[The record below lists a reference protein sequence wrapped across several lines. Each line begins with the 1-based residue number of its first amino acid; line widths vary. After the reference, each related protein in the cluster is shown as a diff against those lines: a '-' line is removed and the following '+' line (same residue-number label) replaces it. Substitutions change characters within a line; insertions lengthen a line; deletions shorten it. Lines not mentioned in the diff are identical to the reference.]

1 MEINFKEDSNENV
14 ETEFK
19 ETLPASS
26 CEICFKNKSQYT
38 CPKCNIPYC
47 SLKCYRDE
55 SKHLNCSENFYQD
68 QVITELKM
76 CKISDVEDKNKLAE
90 ILLREKEE
98 MENDQFNQQNN
109 FNSTESVVEHI
120 DKVDDRE
127 LLRVYKSETVK
138 WSPWWLNEKLKKVL
152 LKEIFDSTST
162 MISDSSFLNFN
173 KKLVQNSQ
181 NVNVSNANSSIYNE
195 ILKLSYFY
203 SIVGYVYQ
211 LKDEK
216 TVDTSLNDEISFS
229 ILQMNKLVNANS
241 QTKDLADSFNMIIKI
256 LSTSSE
262 ENFFLKNNINQ
273 TFLINLLND
282 LIFMIKSPNI
292 MLRLLS
298 NVYNIFQISG
308 TKKLHEESEKA
319 NDIENEAP
327 INYFHFN
334 KPLENKKTITSLK
347 KSRVEIITKAP
358 YKRENTTTNREN
370 KVNQPEIDT
379 KTIVKDS
386 RLFAKKLEYYF
397 KWLCLNENLSKC
409 ASKSENYASDISV
422 LKERLVVEQKEID
435 EKNKFFA
442 KNLDVFRKN
451 QSKLNNDRL
460 IEEI

>member
-1 MEINFKEDSNENV
+1 MEINFKEDSNENI
-14 ETEFK
+14 ETEF
-19 ETLPASS
+19 EEILPTSS

-55 SKHLNCSENFYQD
+55 LKHLNCSENFYQD

-98 MENDQFNQQNN
+98 MENDQFNQHSDFHSN
-109 FNSTESVVEHI
+109 ESVVEHI

-127 LLRVYKSETVK
+127 LLKVYMSETNK

-152 LKEIFDSTST
+152 LKEIFDSNSN
-162 MISDSSFLNFN
+162 MISDTSFLNFN

-181 NVNVSNANSSIYNE
+181 LVNVSNANSSIYNE

-203 SIVGYVYQ
+203 FIVGYVYQ

-216 TVDTSLNDEISFS
+216 NVDTSLNDEISFS
-229 ILQMNKLVNANS
+229 ILQMDKLVNANS
-241 QTKDLADSFNMIIKI
+241 QTKDLNDSFDMIIKI

-273 TFLINLLND
+273 MFLINLLND

-298 NVYNIFQISG
+298 NVYSIFQISG
-308 TKKLHEESEKA
+308 TKKIHEESEKS
-319 NDIENEAP
+319 NDIENETP

-347 KSRVEIITKAP
+347 KSRVEIITKAS
-358 YKRENTTTNREN
+358 YKSENTTNNEK

-386 RLFAKKLEYYF
+386 RLFSKKLEYYF
-397 KWLCLNENLSKC
+397 KWLCLNENLSKF
-409 ASKSENYASDISV
+409 ASKSEKYASDISV
-422 LKERLVVEQKEID
+422 LKERLIMEQKEID
-435 EKNKFFA
+435 EKNTFFA
-442 KNLDVFRKN
+442 KNIDVFRKN
-451 QSKLNNDRL
+451 QSKLINDRL